1 MKLVNTVSIPERIQ
15 SVIRTTLLSIC
26 VLMLLVGMVA
36 SQDGDSEPPTTGM
49 PSLVEGD
56 LCTPPCWFGLIPG
69 VSTLEDVLQMFSN
82 HPDLFWNELVE
93 GEETYN
99 NRPILYPHLDLQPL
113 MEDQAID
120 FFWRETNFG
129 GNIIIGNIIRMSG
142 NRVATM
148 AIKPTEVVSL
158 SEVLSQWGQPDL
170 IRAGSSLYYD
180 FLLLYYREP
189 HLIVQLDTE
198 DEARVEEECRIADL
212 MDVFRIEH
220 IFYLS
225 PAAYREQARNWLQ
238 STHYVPDPVWSS
250 WTAGEVEDSCTRA
263 ISALRG

>member
-1 MKLVNTVSIPERIQ
+1 MNLAMSMPIPGGTQHI
-15 SVIRTTLLSIC
+15 IRAILLSVC
-26 VLMLLVGMVA
+26 VLMSSVGMVV
-36 SQDGDSEPPTTGM
+36 SQEVTSEPPMSGM
-49 PSLVEGD
+49 PSLIEGD
-56 LCTPPCWFGLIPG
+56 LCTPPCWYGLVPG
-69 VSTLEDVLQMFSN
+69 ESTLEDVLQMFSN

-120 FFWRETNFG
+120 FFWRETNFE
-129 GNIIIGNIIRMSG
+129 GNIIIANIIRMSG

-158 SEVLSQWGQPDL
+158 SEVLSQWGQPDT
-170 IRAGSSLYYD
+170 IRAGRSLYYD

-189 HLIVQLDTE
+189 YLIVQLDTE
-198 DEARVEEECRIADL
+198 DVARIEEECEIADL
-212 MDVFRIEH
+212 MEVFRIEH

-225 PAAYREQARNWLQ
+225 PTAYREEARNRLQ
-238 STHYVPDPVWSS
+238 STYYVPDHIWSS
-250 WTAGEVEDSCTRA
+250 WTAGEVEATCTRA
-263 ISALRG
+263 IGALKD

>member
-1 MKLVNTVSIPERIQ
+1 MKLVTEFISARLYTVIGTIL
-15 SVIRTTLLSIC
+15 ISIC
-26 VLMLLVGMVA
+26 VLIGGAEMA
-36 SQDGDSEPPTTGM
+36 FSQEETNQLPTSGM
-49 PSLVEGD
+49 PSLIEGD

-69 VSTLEDVLQMFSN
+69 ESTLEDVLQMFSN

-93 GEETYN
+93 RNQTENE
-99 NRPILYPHLDLQPL
+99 RPILYPHLDLQPL
-113 MEDQAID
+113 LEDQVID
-120 FFWRETNFG
+120 FFWRELNFG
-129 GNIIIGNIIRMSG
+129 GNIRIGNVIRTSD
-142 NRVATM
+142 NRVAM
-148 AIKPTEVVSL
+148 MIIKPTEAISL
-158 SEVLSQWGQPDL
+158 SEVLDKWGQPDL

-238 STHYVPDPVWSS
+238 STHYVPNRVWSS
-250 WTAGEVEDSCTRA
+250 WTAGEVEATCTRA
-263 ISALRG
+263 IGALSD